1 MSCAIN
7 VVGGGIGGLS
17 FALAIRRARRDVL
30 VRVFEKNDMRNEHK
44 KAVHIG
50 LWSPALRALSLLD
63 VYPKIANEF
72 EPVMKSCYM
81 DSTGCI
87 LAQPAR
93 QLGMPDRKF
102 ESPSLMFV
110 REDTLMQT
118 LREVC

>member
-1 MSCAIN
+1 MSCAIS

-30 VRVFEKNDMRNEHK
+30 VRVFEKNNTKNKHK

-50 LWSPALRALSLLD
+50 LWNPALRALNLLD

-72 EPVMKSCYM
+72 EPVRNSCYM
-81 DSTGCI
+81 DSTGFI

-93 QLGMPDRKF
+93 QLGMPDGKF
-102 ESPSLMFV
+102 ENPSLMFV
-110 REDTLMQT
+110 LEDTLMQT